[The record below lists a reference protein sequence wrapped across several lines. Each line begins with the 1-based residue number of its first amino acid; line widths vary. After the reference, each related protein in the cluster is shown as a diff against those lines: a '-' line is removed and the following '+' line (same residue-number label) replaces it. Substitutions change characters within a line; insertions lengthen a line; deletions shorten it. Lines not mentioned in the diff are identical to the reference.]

1 MVDTTVENFVFWF
14 SRTQE
19 NAFIYVFLQEFA
31 FVPQMFFVH
40 QKSGGGSMAHPAPS
54 CVSPNF
60 WNCSWEFAKGGDVYK
75 PSERSK
81 IAAKKL

>member
-1 MVDTTVENFVFWF
+1 MVDAAGENFIFWF

-40 QKSGGGSMAHPAPS
+40 QKSGGFMAHPAPS
-54 CVSPNF
+54 CVNPD
-60 WNCSWEFAKGGDVYK
+60 C
-75 PSERSK
+75 
-81 IAAKKL
+81 